1 MGKYTI
7 FSFGSY
13 FNSCDYVTFITK
25 VCNKDVCDF
34 KSKLIY
40 IMGDKIRVWLTIMIQ
55 SLKDKMLIM
64 ETNIDWIK
72 VEILLSVTNE
82 KEINY

>member
-1 MGKYTI
+1 MHEKINKLVIALKWWIVGKYTI

-34 KSKLIY
+34 KSKLIH
-40 IMGDKIRVWLTIMIQ
+40 IMGDKIRV
-55 SLKDKMLIM
+55 
-64 ETNIDWIK
+64 TNHHDSK
-72 VEILLSVTNE
+72 FERQDAN
-82 KEINY
+82 NGN

>member
-1 MGKYTI
+1 
-7 FSFGSY
+7 
-13 FNSCDYVTFITK
+13 
-25 VCNKDVCDF
+25 
-34 KSKLIY
+34 
-40 IMGDKIRVWLTIMIQ
+40 MIQ

-82 KEINY
+82 NEINY

>member
-1 MGKYTI
+1 MHEKINKLVIALKWWIVGKYTI

-40 IMGDKIRVWLTIMIQ
+40 IMGDKIRV
-55 SLKDKMLIM
+55 
-64 ETNIDWIK
+64 
-72 VEILLSVTNE
+72 
-82 KEINY
+82 